1 MWLLSTSLLL
11 TAALSSPTCEG
22 AVSQTSEAEAVK
34 ALAQV
39 YDVSDSC
46 YSAFL
51 GKNWWKAA
59 DAVLTRAF
67 EMGYSLPA
75 AKEET
80 RKLKEV
86 LDSFLDVLEAGYKA
100 IPPAFEWAES
110 PERVLLNIK
119 FSHRIDSPGCLTI
132 SEPKVQLG
140 DDYLLL
146 TAFCKDPDFR
156 YKAVLSL
163 DLAGKVNAVES
174 RFSLGSSGYIVV
186 SLEKKEQ
193 PKAWGALLK
202 GKKPINM
209 HTWWEMKEI
218 YEPDMEKLA
227 PKADN

>member
-11 TAALSSPTCEG
+11 TAVLSSPPCE
-22 AVSQTSEAEAVK
+22 EAVQQPSEGEALK
-34 ALAQV
+34 ALARI

-46 YSAFL
+46 YTALL
-51 GKNWWKAA
+51 GKNWWQAA
-59 DAVLTRAF
+59 DAALTRAF
-67 EMGYSLPA
+67 EMGYSLPT

-86 LDSFLDVLEAGYKA
+86 LGSFLDILEAGYKV

-110 PERVLLNIK
+110 PERVFLNIK

-140 DDYLLL
+140 DDYMLL
-146 TAFCKDPDFR
+146 TAFCKDPDFK
-156 YKAVLSL
+156 YKAMLSL
-163 DLAGKVNAVES
+163 DLADKVNAAES

-186 SLEKKEQ
+186 SLEKREQ

-218 YEPDMEKLA
+218 YEPDMEKIK
-227 PKADN
+227 PKVDN